1 MTVQSVQRSLR
12 VLEAV
17 ADREPVGV
25 GDLARALDLPKST
38 VQRSLATLADEG
50 WLEPV
55 PGDHTRWSLGPAA
68 LRLGRRGARET
79 TLREAALGPMQTLRD
94 ATNETIHLAIPD
106 GIGWM
111 VLVERMDSTQP
122 VRTFNELGTRTPSYA
137 TSTGLSVLAELPE
150 DTVEALFSEP
160 LTSYS
165 PTTVVDPDE
174 LRKEFGEIR
183 RRGYALNLCRFR
195 PQVAAVGAAIRGR
208 NGSPV
213 AGVCIS
219 MPDSRYRH
227 ESAPEW
233 GRMVRECAA
242 AITRKLQV

>member
-1 MTVQSVQRSLR
+1 MQSVQRSLR

-25 GDLARALDLPKST
+25 ADLARALDLPKST
-38 VQRSLATLADEG
+38 VQRSLFTLAEEG

-68 LRLGRRGARET
+68 RRLGRRGARET
-79 TLREAALGPMQTLRD
+79 TLREAALGPMQALRD

-137 TSTGLSVLAELPE
+137 TSTGLSVLAGLP
-150 DTVEALFSEP
+150 DHAVEALFSEP

-165 PTTVVDPDE
+165 PTTVVDPEE
-174 LRKEFGEIR
+174 LRKEFDAIR
-183 RRGYALNLCRFR
+183 RRGYAVNLCRFR
-195 PQVAAVGAAIRGR
+195 PQVAAIGAAITGR
-208 NGSPV
+208 NGTPA

-219 MPDSRYRH
+219 MPDSRYR
-227 ESAPEW
+227 EDAVDEW
-233 GRMVRECAA
+233 GRMVGECAA
-242 AITRKLQV
+242 AITRRLQV